1 MFIFNSQS
9 ALQRFLNAVFDWS
22 KWMEKQIPGRWLVLL
37 HYRPKL
43 LSVRAWGMYCW
54 DIKSYLCIIMQN
66 LQIYPKTTKNTHLNT
81 QTCTP
86 CRHVFIIS
94 VFFRVRTRTVLRWK
108 KSGQDCES
116 GLEIFSNFHRLPF
129 LLKPVHIQ
137 NHEVYFNTDRS
148 MTFKRPKGIE
158 KPSRV
163 VFVEIWRIA
172 VHTNSY
178 GAIALEQSLV
188 GLKSR
193 SSIFPCILACRLVSY
208 GFDFDYWITK
218 WQKEE
223 IEEKCFP

>member
-1 MFIFNSQS
+1 
-9 ALQRFLNAVFDWS
+9 
-22 KWMEKQIPGRWLVLL
+22 
-37 HYRPKL
+37 
-43 LSVRAWGMYCW
+43 MYCW
-54 DIKSYLCIIMQN
+54 DIKSYLCISRQN

-81 QTCTP
+81 QTCTLS
-86 CRHVFIIS
+86 RHVFLIS
-94 VFFRVRTRTVLRWK
+94 VFSEYARARCTGERNLDKIVNLDFLK
-108 KSGQDCES
+108 
-116 GLEIFSNFHRLPF
+116 FSSFVVFTKTSSYTEPRS
-129 LLKPVHIQ
+129 
-137 NHEVYFNTDRS
+137 EVYFNTDRS